1 MFPGNISVYIA
12 KERADLRK
20 SYEGLGLLVQ
30 ESLEMDPL
38 SGFIFVFFN
47 KNANKVKAL
56 YWDRNGFCVWQKR
69 LEKGTFRIS
78 ALTSDH
84 WKINLQDL
92 QIILAGFDISKL
104 PRRVDY
110 SNHVVN

>member
-1 MFPGNISVYIA
+1 MFPGNIKVYVS

-30 ESLEMDPL
+30 ESLAMDPL

-47 KNANKVKAL
+47 KDSNKVKAL
-56 YWDRNGFCVWQKR
+56 YWDRNGFCIWQKR
-69 LEKGTFRIS
+69 LEKGVFRVPSI
-78 ALTSDH
+78 ATDH
-84 WKINLQDL
+84 WDINLQDL

-104 PRRVDY
+104 PRRTDY
-110 SNHVVN
+110 RNYVIN

>member
-1 MFPGNISVYIA
+1 MFPGNIKVYVSRD
-12 KERADLRK
+12 RADLRK

-30 ESLEMDPL
+30 DALEMNPL

-47 KNANKVKAL
+47 KNSDKVKAL
-56 YWDRNGFCVWQKR
+56 YWDRNGFCIWQKR
-69 LEKGTFRIS
+69 LEKGAFRIPS
-78 ALTSDH
+78 MDSSRWD
-84 WKINLQDL
+84 INFQDL